1 MDSTT
6 ESAMIFVNGFPRYSE
21 VVFMRVN
28 ASCGLLRSVES
39 KNYAGSLNRIQDL
52 KDNHGKSINN
62 LISSRIGG

>member
-28 ASCGLLRSVES
+28 ASLVDYFARL
-39 KNYAGSLNRIQDL
+39 SLKTMQD
-52 KDNHGKSINN
+52 H
-62 LISSRIGG
+62 